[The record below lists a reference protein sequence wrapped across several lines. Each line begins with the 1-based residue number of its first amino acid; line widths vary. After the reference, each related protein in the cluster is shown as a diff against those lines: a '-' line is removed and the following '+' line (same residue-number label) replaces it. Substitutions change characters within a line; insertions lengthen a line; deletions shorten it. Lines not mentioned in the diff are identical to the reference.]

1 MRLLLISNLFPT
13 PADPVRGVFT
23 QQLASA
29 LSRRCDLRVV
39 VPLPWFP
46 PWAWVRHLMPRQ
58 AQEFGFA
65 GPTARWGDVQAQY
78 LRYPLIPKISER
90 LHPWLMRHGI
100 AAAITAMHRR
110 EPIEL
115 INAQWLYPDGVAATI
130 VARRLGIPVVLTGL
144 GCDINDFLDQPEKRQ
159 PILDALHACD
169 AVTAVSS
176 GLAERLLAEGIDAAK
191 VSVIANGVDTGRF
204 CPQDQA
210 EARRR
215 LGLPPDAR
223 MVVCVA
229 RLSPE
234 KGAMHLLSA
243 TPRVKAAVPNVR
255 IIIVGDGPEAPALRA
270 QATALGIGDIVHFA
284 GKMAHERIPDWLS
297 AADVACLPSIREGHP
312 NAAIEALASGRPVVA
327 SRVGGLSET
336 ITPTR
341 GLLVPAADPGQLAAA
356 LIEALRRSWDVNH
369 IAASMAGYGWA
380 TAAERYLEIFARHAS
395 KPVRHAAVTSGL
407 ESEAR

>member
-29 LSRRCDLRVV
+29 LCLRCNLRVI

-46 PWAWVRHLMPRQ
+46 PWTWARRLMPRQ
-58 AQEFGFA
+58 AQEFGFV
-65 GPTARWGDVQAQY
+65 GSTARWGDVQAQY
-78 LRYPLIPKISER
+78 LRYPLLPKLSER
-90 LHPWLMRHGI
+90 LHPWLMRQGI
-100 AAAITAMHRR
+100 ASAITAMHRR

-115 INAQWLYPDGVAATI
+115 INAQWLYPDGVATTI
-130 VARRLGIPVVLTGL
+130 IARRLGIPVVLTGL

-169 AVTAVSS
+169 AVTAVS
-176 GLAERLLAEGIDAAK
+176 GALAERLLAEGIDAAK

-204 CPQDQA
+204 CLQDQA
-210 EARRR
+210 AARGR

-223 MVVCVA
+223 IVVCVA

-234 KGAMHLLSA
+234 KGVMHLLSA
-243 TPRVKAAVPNVR
+243 TPGIKAAVPNAR
-255 IIIVGDGPEAPALRA
+255 IVIVGEGPEGPALRA
-270 QATALGIGDIVHFA
+270 QATTLGVGDIVHFA
-284 GKMAHERIPDWLS
+284 GKVAHEQIPDWLS
-297 AADVACLPSIREGHP
+297 AADVTCLPSIREGHP

-327 SRVGGLSET
+327 SRVGGLSEM
-336 ITPTR
+336 ITPVR
-341 GLLVPAADPGQLAAA
+341 GLLVSASDPGQLAAA
-356 LIEALRRSWDVNH
+356 LIEALCRSWDRNQ
-369 IAASMAGYGWA
+369 IAASMTGYGWA
-380 TAAERYLEIFARHAS
+380 TAADRYLAVFARYAS
-395 KPVRHAAVTSGL
+395 KPVRHGAAAPRL